1 MKMDFCAMDM
11 KTWPR
16 SYTYKYFTETVS
28 PLIYSVNVTLDV
40 TKLRGILK
48 KQKLK
53 FFPAYL
59 YLITKGM
66 ISQKEFLMARQDNI
80 LGYWNFRTPLYPVFH
95 EDDQTITF
103 LWTEYDNDFK
113 TFYKNYTSDIINHGK
128 QHGVMMAKGKPPAN
142 SYIIAC
148 TPWFS
153 FNSLSMHL
161 QNAKNYYVPMFEAG
175 GFQEAHGT
183 IKMPLSITVNHAVID
198 GYHIKVFLENLQSLL
213 EQPEIWME

>member
-1 MKMDFCAMDM
+1 MKIDFRAIDM
-11 KTWPR
+11 KTWPGR
-16 SYTYKYFTETVS
+16 YTYKYFTETVS
-28 PLIYSVNVTLDV
+28 PLIYSINVTLDV
-40 TKLRGILK
+40 TQLRTSLK

-59 YLITKGM
+59 YLITKVLM
-66 ISQKEFLMARQDNI
+66 KQKEFLMAKQDDL
-80 LGYWNFRTPLYPVFH
+80 LGYWNFRTPLYPVLH
-95 EDDQTITF
+95 EDDKTITF

-113 TFYKNYTSDIINHGK
+113 TFYKNYTSDIIRYGKNHGA
-128 QHGVMMAKGKPPAN
+128 MMAKGEPPAN

-161 QNAKNYYVPMFEAG
+161 QNAKHYYAPMFEAG
-175 GFQEAHGT
+175 GFAEAAGV

-198 GYHIKVFLENLQSLL
+198 GYHVKVFLENVQQLID
-213 EQPEIWME
+213 QPEQWMG

>member
-48 KQKLK
+48 KQRLK

-66 ISQKEFLMARQDNI
+66 ISQKEFLMARQDDI
-80 LGYWNFRTPLYPVFH
+80 LGYWNFRTPLYPIFH

-128 QHGVMMAKGKPPAN
+128 QHGVMMAKGEPPAN

-153 FNSLSMHL
+153 FNSVSMHL
-161 QNAKNYYVPMFEAG
+161 QNAKNYYAPMFEAG

-213 EQPEIWME
+213 EQPEKWI